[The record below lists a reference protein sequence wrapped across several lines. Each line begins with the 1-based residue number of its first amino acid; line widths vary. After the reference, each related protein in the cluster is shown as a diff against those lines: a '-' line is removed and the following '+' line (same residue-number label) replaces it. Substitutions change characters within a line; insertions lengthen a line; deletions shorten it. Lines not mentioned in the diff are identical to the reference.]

1 MGKKQTFIVEIQDTQ
16 YDIWQGSIEWVQS
29 RKKQAFRSTMEL
41 LRLIDS
47 AVTHDRDD
55 SWRGKES

>member
-16 YDIWQGSIEWVQS
+16 HDSWQGSIERVQGQ
-29 RKKQAFRSTMEL
+29 KKQAFRSTMEL

-47 AVTHDRDD
+47 VTRDKD
-55 SWRGKES
+55 ENWQEK

>member
-16 YDIWQGSIEWVQS
+16 YDSWQGSIEWGQGQ
-29 RKKQAFRSTMEL
+29 KKQAFRSTMEL

-47 AVTHDRDD
+47 VTRDKD
-55 SWRGKES
+55 ENWQEK

>member
-16 YDIWQGSIEWVQS
+16 YGSWQGSIEWVQGQ
-29 RKKQAFRSTMEL
+29 KKQAFRSTMEL

-47 AVTHDRDD
+47 VTRDKD
-55 SWRGKES
+55 ENWQEK